1 MVPTITVA
9 RNYGI
14 NFILSQPLMQGH
26 LLRLNLPNHFNVR
39 PTSCRHIQL
48 ARSIPTNANISV
60 MVGMKQLR
68 HVNENLKVA
77 EVKPLE
83 MSELIEALSPEN
95 KREAFHEVGINE

>member
-1 MVPTITVA
+1 M
-9 RNYGI
+9 
-14 NFILSQPLMQGH
+14 
-26 LLRLNLPNHFNVR
+26 
-39 PTSCRHIQL
+39 
-48 ARSIPTNANISV
+48 
-60 MVGMKQLR
+60 GMKQLR